1 MSKWAAR
8 FGSNGAIVGFAA
20 VAAVAVV
27 SAGVYINN
35 RAAPSAALPAELPGK
50 PVADVAPANETPE
63 PVKAEA
69 EVVAQVPE
77 TPPSIDE
84 VRVESDGL
92 TIIAGRA
99 APDSTIL
106 ILIDGVENTRST
118 ANSDGGFAAITIIEP
133 TATARVLTVVQRN
146 GEVDL
151 ASLDEIILAPI
162 KPAPTVL
169 AEVTTEPT
177 PIPEDDT
184 VVAQPTPTVELDVLK
199 ATPQETPAT
208 ASVEQNVAAV
218 TREATP
224 DPIETPAPVAIK
236 EQDVAALTPE
246 ATPDPTK
253 SSESAATD
261 PAPQT
266 SAVVASADPVEQE
279 PAPEPKAKVPA
290 PAPVE
295 VAVAKPEAESPTT
308 EAVSTRQQDAAE
320 ASVPAVAQDKVAV
333 ATVTDVQEELPA
345 KTAAVEA
352 PQPTPTPTSDAAA
365 VPKPTNAPKVAAVV
379 EPEASQAQDVTDA
392 STPAP
397 KAQQITVLKSTA
409 QGVEVLNPAPQA
421 LDTIAI
427 DTISYSTEGDVQL
440 AGRAQSES
448 EVVRVYV
455 NNRPVT
461 ELNVDAQGRWRGN
474 LPDIDTG
481 VYTLRVDQVDET
493 GDVTSRVET
502 PFKREDP
509 VALAAVDNPQAL
521 ATQVTV
527 QTGATLWAIARER
540 YGEGRLYVQVFEAN
554 RDSIRDPDLIYP
566 GQVFALPN

>member
-1 MSKWAAR
+1 M
-8 FGSNGAIVGFAA
+8 
-20 VAAVAVV
+20 
-27 SAGVYINN
+27 
-35 RAAPSAALPAELPGK
+35 
-50 PVADVAPANETPE
+50 
-63 PVKAEA
+63 
-69 EVVAQVPE
+69 
-77 TPPSIDE
+77 
-84 VRVESDGL
+84 
-92 TIIAGRA
+92 
-99 APDSTIL
+99 
-106 ILIDGVENTRST
+106 
-118 ANSDGGFAAITIIEP
+118 
-133 TATARVLTVVQRN
+133 
-146 GEVDL
+146 
-151 ASLDEIILAPI
+151 
-162 KPAPTVL
+162 
-169 AEVTTEPT
+169 
-177 PIPEDDT
+177 
-184 VVAQPTPTVELDVLK
+184 
-199 ATPQETPAT
+199 
-208 ASVEQNVAAV
+208 
-218 TREATP
+218 
-224 DPIETPAPVAIK
+224 
-236 EQDVAALTPE
+236 
-246 ATPDPTK
+246 
-253 SSESAATD
+253 
-261 PAPQT
+261 
-266 SAVVASADPVEQE
+266 
-279 PAPEPKAKVPA
+279 
-290 PAPVE
+290 
-295 VAVAKPEAESPTT
+295 
-308 EAVSTRQQDAAE
+308 
-320 ASVPAVAQDKVAV
+320 PAVAQDKVAV
-333 ATVTDVQEELPA
+333 ATVTGVQEELPT
-345 KTAAVEA
+345 KTAAVES
-352 PQPTPTPTSDAAA
+352 PQSTPTPTSDAAA
-365 VPKPTNAPKVAAVV
+365 VPKPTKAPKVAAVV
-379 EPEASQAQDVTDA
+379 EPETSQAQDVTDA
-392 STPAP
+392 STPAA

>member
-50 PVADVAPANETPE
+50 PVAEVAPANETQE

-99 APDSTIL
+99 APGSTIL

-133 TATARVLTVVQRN
+133 TATARVLTVVQSN

-151 ASLDEIILAPI
+151 ASLDEIILAPV

-177 PIPEDDT
+177 PILQDDT
-184 VVAQPTPTVELDVLK
+184 VVAKPTPTVEPDVEK

-208 ASVEQNVAAV
+208 ASVEQNVV
-218 TREATP
+218 
-224 DPIETPAPVAIK
+224 
-236 EQDVAALTPE
+236 ALTPE

-261 PAPQT
+261 PAAQT
-266 SAVVASADPVEQE
+266 SAVVASASPVEQE

-308 EAVSTRQQDAAE
+308 EAVSTRRQDAAE
-320 ASVPAVAQDKVAV
+320 APVPAVAQDKVAV
-333 ATVTDVQEELPA
+333 ATVTDVQEELPT

-365 VPKPTNAPKVAAVV
+365 VPKPTKAPKVAAVV
-379 EPEASQAQDVTDA
+379 EPKTSQAQDVTDA

-409 QGVEVLNPAPQA
+409 QGVEVLNPVPQA

-509 VALAAVDNPQAL
+509 VALATVDNPQAL